1 MAEIGQVRIRVPSRI
16 TAGEVIKVRSLVVH
30 PMEIVSLD
38 KDGKVIEKKYNFI
51 HTVIVTFDGKEIMRG
66 EITQAVSENPFFAF
80 PLKVTQPGKL
90 TITFIDTTG
99 KTHEGSAEIKF

>member
-30 PMEIVSLD
+30 PMEIVSRD

-99 KTHEGSAEIKF
+99 KTHEGSAEIRF

>member
-30 PMEIVSLD
+30 PMEIVSRD

-51 HTVIVTFDGKEIMRG
+51 HTVIVTFNGKEIIRG

-99 KTHEGSAEIKF
+99 KTHEGSAEIIF

>member
-30 PMEIVSLD
+30 PMEIVSRD
-38 KDGKVIEKKYNFI
+38 KDGKVIEKNYNFI
-51 HTVIVTFDGKEIMRG
+51 HTVIVTFNGKEIMRG
-66 EITQAVSENPFFAF
+66 ETTQAISENPFFAF

-90 TITFIDTTG
+90 TITFIDTAG

>member
-30 PMEIVSLD
+30 PMEIVSRD